1 MFALQRSG
9 PCDAPR
15 RAISGRCPDPLAG
28 RVTARA
34 LSAALAGIAASLVE
48 VEVDV
53 AGGLP
58 NFAIVGL
65 PGSAVR
71 EGKDRVRAA
80 LRNSGFVVPE
90 RKVTINL
97 APAHVR
103 KEGAAFDLAIA
114 LGLLAA
120 SEQLP
125 AEPLARFVAV
135 GELALDGRLKPIH
148 GALPISL
155 ATRRAGIPKL
165 VVPAPNAA
173 EAALGDAEEVFGV
186 ESLADA
192 VALLRGEKVFEPVR
206 VDAAALLADGAAHD
220 LDFADVR
227 GQALAKRA
235 LEVAAAGGH
244 NVLLVGPPGA
254 GKTMLARRLPTVLP
268 DLTVEEALACTALHS
283 IAGLLGGRP
292 MITRRPLRAP
302 HHTAS
307 EASLIGGGRPVR
319 PGELAL
325 AHHGVLFLDELPE
338 FSIACLEALRQP
350 LEDRTIVVARATGT
364 VTFPAESQVICAMNP

>member
-1 MFALQRSG
+1 
-9 PCDAPR
+9 
-15 RAISGRCPDPLAG
+15 
-28 RVTARA
+28 
-34 LSAALAGIAASLVE
+34 LSSVLAGIAANLIE

-71 EGKDRVRAA
+71 ESKDRVRAA
-80 LRNSGFVVPE
+80 LRNSGFEVPE

-120 SEQLP
+120 SEQVP
-125 AEPLARFVAV
+125 GEALARFVCA

-148 GALPISL
+148 GALPIAL
-155 ATRRAGIPKL
+155 ATRRAAVPKL
-165 VVPAPNAA
+165 IVPAPNAE
-173 EAALGDAEEVFGV
+173 EAALGGVDGVFGAAT
-186 ESLADA
+186 LADA
-192 VALLRGEKVFEPVR
+192 VALLRGEAPIEPTR
-206 VDAAALLADGAAHD
+206 VDAAALLASGASYD
-220 LDFADVR
+220 VDFADVR

-254 GKTMLARRLPTVLP
+254 GKTMLARRLPSILP
-268 DLTVEEALACTALHS
+268 DLLLPEALACTALHS
-283 IAGLLGGRP
+283 IAGLLGSRP
-292 MITRRPLRAP
+292 MVTRRPLRAP

-307 EASLIGGGRPVR
+307 EAALIGGGRPVR

-338 FSIACLEALRQP
+338 FSLACLEALRQP

-364 VTFPAESQVICAMNP
+364 LTFPAESQVVCAMNP